1 MTNQPTHTTHKNI
14 QQLRLNHETKTCINC
29 HIAHG
34 IKEITKKNLTTH
46 GMHKTKNPEN
56 KYIKAKVLFI
66 QKIIQQNQ

>member
-1 MTNQPTHTTHKNI
+1 MHK
-14 QQLRLNHETKTCINC
+14 LL

-46 GMHKTKNPEN
+46 DMHKTKNPEN